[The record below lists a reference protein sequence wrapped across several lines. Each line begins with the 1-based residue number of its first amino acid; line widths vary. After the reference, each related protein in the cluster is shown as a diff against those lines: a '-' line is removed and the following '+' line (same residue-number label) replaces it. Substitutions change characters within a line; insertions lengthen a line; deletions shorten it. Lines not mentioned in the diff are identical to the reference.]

1 MSLIARAEATVPGA
15 PAQVFARFIDFRNW
29 RYFMPWQFR
38 PVSGPERA
46 LRPGDRVRAR
56 LDVGPFRVVV
66 PVKVF
71 ALVSPA
77 EVVWGGGNPLLHARH
92 VFRFEAVPAGTRIDS
107 EETWTGALARVSPL
121 AKRVR
126 RQAEVVGRAQLDGFT
141 RWMEAEAARRAV
153 R

>member
-1 MSLIARAEATVPGA
+1 MSVIARAEGTVTGT
-15 PAQVFARFIDFRNW
+15 PAQVFAKFIDFRNW

-56 LDVGPFRVVV
+56 LDVGPLRIVV
-66 PVKVF
+66 PVDVF
-71 ALVSPA
+71 EVSSPA
-77 EVVWGGGNPLLHARH
+77 QIVWGGGNALLHARH
-92 VFRFEAVPAGTRIDS
+92 VFRFEPTPAGTRIDS

-121 AKRVR
+121 GARVR
-126 RQAEVVGRAQLDGFT
+126 RQAESVGRAQLDGFT
-141 RWMEAEAARRAV
+141 RWMDAEAARAV